1 MISCR
6 NTWTDFHDAD
16 LVQFDQVRAAI
27 PALKKRWGSGTS
39 GVLVLC
45 LDLLRPCIPM
55 QLY

>member
-6 NTWTDFHDAD
+6 NTWTDSHDAD
-16 LVQFDQVRAAI
+16 LVQFDQVHAAI